1 MSQPTGAPARRL
13 QLGLYLPTWDDAAGE
28 MVPWRAQRDLALL
41 AEDAGWDTIWVADHF
56 APRLSGERIQRFWE
70 CWTLLAALAEA
81 TTRITLGPLI
91 TPTAFRTPP
100 LLARMAMTVD
110 AISGGRLLL
119 GLGAGADRER
129 GFEFVGLP
137 AAERAGAFAEAL
149 AVIAPLVREGQVDH
163 AGRYYA
169 VRDYQLGL
177 PQARPGGP
185 PIWIAGQKPRMIA
198 LAARWGD
205 AFNLNRAVSSPE
217 RLAEPFAALE
227 AACRAIGRDPATIRR
242 TGYAF
247 VALRDETA
255 ADTAI
260 ADTAIADTAIAGTPD
275 EIAARLHA
283 LHRAGME
290 HLTLVVD
297 DAVRREGTAWPLTTP
312 RHVAGFAPVMA
323 ALRRLEDSDAADH
336 ADRVSATRGTPA

>member
-1 MSQPTGAPARRL
+1 MSQRPDAPSRRL
-13 QLGLYLPTWDDAAGE
+13 HLGLYLPTWDDAAGA
-28 MVPWRAQRDLALL
+28 MVPWPAQRDLARL

-56 APRLSGERIQRFWE
+56 APRLSDDRIQRFWE

-81 TTRITLGPLI
+81 TSRVTIGPLI

-100 LLARMAMTVD
+100 LLARMAATVD
-110 AISGGRLLL
+110 AISGGRLLV

-137 AAERAGAFAEAL
+137 VAERASAFAEAL
-149 AVIAPLVREGQVDH
+149 EVIVPLLRGDQVDH

-185 PIWIAGQKPRMIA
+185 PVWIAGQKPRMIG

-205 AFNLNRAVSSPE
+205 AFNLNRVVSSPE
-217 RLAEPFAALE
+217 QLAGPFAELE
-227 AACRAIGRDPATIRR
+227 AACLAIGRDPATIQR

-247 VALRDETA
+247 IALHARPAA
-255 ADTAI
+255 ADSAI
-260 ADTAIADTAIAGTPD
+260 SGTPE
-275 EIAARLHA
+275 EIAARIHA
-283 LHRAGME
+283 LHQAGME
-290 HLTLVVD
+290 HLLLVVD
-297 DAVRREGTAWPLTTP
+297 DEERTGLGWPLTTP
-312 RHVAGFAPVMA
+312 RQVERFAPVMA
-323 ALRRLEDSDAADH
+323 ALRHFEDQ
-336 ADRVSATRGTPA
+336 DRAQPTSARGTPA